1 MNILYVR
8 NLTFSFFSSNLAQ
21 VFYVVKRIESKL
33 STVLIERLEPSE
45 YFSFL
50 NYISPK
56 IYRIHCAKYFRNQL
70 PIAHQR
76 SCIRIVRVCVLGFS
90 AGKSELAIR
99 QRPNGLTKISNV
111 FYTVL
116 ATGFIFL
123 LFSFV
128 SQLSKLVILKQLK
141 AQLNK
146 SEYFLCPQD
155 LFL

>member
-76 SCIRIVRVCVLGFS
+76 LSVAAVRDCGLLSCPPPPKFERGRMFQLPL
-90 AGKSELAIR
+90 K
-99 QRPNGLTKISNV
+99 P
-111 FYTVL
+111 
-116 ATGFIFL
+116 L
-123 LFSFV
+123 LLLHFV
-128 SQLSKLVILKQLK
+128 SGMLIFNIIYNSIFP
-141 AQLNK
+141 N
-146 SEYFLCPQD
+146 
-155 LFL
+155 